1 MAGAVKCYSAMLVA
15 PPLLSPSPM
24 LVAALIFLSLIASP
38 AVQSFRNKYLGEQT
52 DLSFFFFFFYYFR

>member
-1 MAGAVKCYSAMLVA
+1 
-15 PPLLSPSPM
+15 M

-52 DLSFFFFFFYYFR
+52 DLSVCVFFFFFHNFSKFPNVALKQSVST